1 MLRVNA
7 LLLFLLVSPVSGGT
21 EKHPSAEDINNL
33 NELAKQTT
41 NAFYQHNFDIRMRY
55 EFAGRFF
62 CKDDRL
68 ELFSLSQGN
77 SQKLTGIINQLEKI
91 VRQIELYYG
100 PDWQQR
106 FGQTRLYRNSSN
118 YLLNTRLSKFGI
130 DYYTVLAS
138 EDKEKSAIAGELLR
152 QIDSFSKAYNP
163 FYLQLVKGKTLALL
177 AETDANYRP
186 KALHLFDQLYE
197 RSDTNQSLALTASVE
212 KARLRAAYANTN
224 ADADTLTNDLL
235 ENPLSNDPEIIL
247 PLAFLQRRLKDI
259 DSYEKLLAAN
269 SHARDVAAGITLMW
283 LEAGNEPANPLDA
296 VLAAEAAL
304 RIGPEKH
311 KEVLLKLTENN
322 SSASPIVN
330 YAAALS
336 SIEIDKYQAIQLLIK
351 ASVSQSVNP
360 NHRLDISAVE
370 IAKQATLLAYEM
382 YVEDVNNCEFA
393 ANAFYNYRDFAGDD
407 IDEDIEWKF
416 VHLHLEDFDAL
427 AGYQRLEQ
435 IRDRGGKYS
444 QKASLWLAA
453 EKIRTDGFKELDQR
467 QALLREFT
475 ENLSG
480 SDDCIFSAEAF
491 SLIKDTLEWFE
502 ALDLNEPA
510 KDKVATDCTK
520 IAEFLLGCSK
530 DSELRF
536 IAAECLLLKAE
547 PNEMELR
554 RVESTIINLP
564 ADPALAPVFTRC
576 RARFSYERKDFADAA
591 FLWAKLA
598 EQRKFSE
605 LPDVPPNWQWW
616 RAKYYQL
623 ECATK
628 AGQDSKAIV
637 HAIDVLRATHTDIP
651 EIWAQKLE
659 SLQKNCGG

>member
-41 NAFYQHNFDIRMRY
+41 NTFYRQSFKIRMRY

-62 CKDDRL
+62 CEDDRF

-100 PDWQQR
+100 ADWEQR
-106 FGQTRLYRNSSN
+106 FGQTGLYRNSSN

-138 EDKEKSAIAGELLR
+138 EDKEKSAVAGELLR
-152 QIDSFSKAYNP
+152 QINSFSKAHNP

-197 RSDTNQSLALTASVE
+197 RSDTSQRLAFMASIERTRLESAQKDIEANRLARDLMNVE
-212 KARLRAAYANTN
+212 LR
-224 ADADTLTNDLL
+224 NDVEILL
-235 ENPLSNDPEIIL
+235 PT
-247 PLAFLQRRLKDI
+247 AFLQRRLGKIDI
-259 DSYEKLLAAN
+259 YNDLLQSSEQA
-269 SHARDVAAGITLMW
+269 HAVAAGITLTW

-296 VLAAEAAL
+296 VLIAEAAL
-304 RIGPEKH
+304 QDNPEKH

-322 SSASPIVN
+322 SSAHSIVN

-336 SIEIDKYQAIQLLIK
+336 TIETDKRLAVKLLIK
-351 ASVSQSVNP
+351 ASKSQSVSP

-370 IAKQATLLAYEM
+370 IAKQAALLAYDM
-382 YVEDVNNCEFA
+382 YIEDVNQCEFA

-453 EKIRTDGFKELDQR
+453 EKIRTDGFGELDQR
-467 QALLREFT
+467 QYLLREFA
-475 ENLSG
+475 ESLSEP
-480 SDDCIFSAEAF
+480 DDCIFSAEAF
-491 SLIKDTLEWFE
+491 GLIEDTLEWFE

-510 KDKVATDCTK
+510 KDKVASDCAK

-530 DSELRF
+530 DPELRF

-554 RVESTIINLP
+554 RVESAIVNLP
-564 ADPALAPVFTRC
+564 ADPVLAPVFTRC

-598 EQRKFSE
+598 EQRRFSE
-605 LPDVPPNWQWW
+605 LPNVPPNWQWW

-623 ECATK
+623 ECAAK

-637 HAIDVLRATHTDIP
+637 HAIDVFRATHTDMP

>member
-7 LLLFLLVSPVSGGT
+7 LLLFLLVSPVSVGT

-41 NAFYQHNFDIRMRY
+41 NTFYRQSFKIRMRY

-62 CKDDRL
+62 CEDDRF

-100 PDWQQR
+100 ADWEQR
-106 FGQTRLYRNSSN
+106 YGQTGLYRNSSN
-118 YLLNTRLSKFGI
+118 YLLNIRLSKFGI

-138 EDKEKSAIAGELLR
+138 PDKEKSAVAGELLR
-152 QIDSFSKAYNP
+152 QIDSFSKAQGS
-163 FYLQLVKGKTLALL
+163 FYLQLVKGKTLVLL
-177 AETDANYRP
+177 AKTDSNYRP
-186 KALHLFDQLYE
+186 AAERVFSELHE
-197 RSDTNQSLALTASVE
+197 RSDTSQRLAFMASIERTRLESAQKDIEANRLARDLMNVE
-212 KARLRAAYANTN
+212 LR
-224 ADADTLTNDLL
+224 NDVEILL
-235 ENPLSNDPEIIL
+235 PT
-247 PLAFLQRRLKDI
+247 AFLQRRLGKIDI
-259 DSYEKLLAAN
+259 YNDLLQSSEQA
-269 SHARDVAAGITLMW
+269 HAVAADITLAW
-283 LEAGNEPANPLDA
+283 LEAGNEPVNPLDA
-296 VLAAEAAL
+296 VLAAETAL

-311 KEVLLKLTENN
+311 KDILLRLANN
-322 SSASPIVN
+322 NFSAHSIVN
-330 YAAALS
+330 YAAAFS
-336 SIEIDKYQAIQLLIK
+336 TIETDKRQAVELLIK
-351 ASVSQSVNP
+351 ASKSQSPNP
-360 NHRLDISAVE
+360 NLRPDISAVE
-370 IAKQATLLAYEM
+370 IAKQAALLAYEM
-382 YVEDVNNCEFA
+382 YVEDVNNREFA
-393 ANAFYNYRDFAGDD
+393 ANAFYNYRDFAGDA

-427 AGYQRLEQ
+427 AGYQRLKQ
-435 IRDRGGKYS
+435 LRDRGGKYS
-444 QKASLWLAA
+444 SKASLWLAA

-467 QALLREFT
+467 QVLLREFA

-480 SDDCIFSAEAF
+480 PDDCIFSAEAF
-491 SLIKDTLEWFE
+491 GLIEDTLEWFE

-510 KDKVATDCTK
+510 KDKVASDCAK

-530 DSELRF
+530 DPKLRF

-554 RVESTIINLP
+554 RVESAIVNLP
-564 ADPALAPVFTRC
+564 ADPVLAPIFTRC

-623 ECATK
+623 ECAVK

-637 HAIDVLRATHTDIP
+637 HAIDVLQTTHTNIP